1 MKFAY
6 SLLLLVFSVIILC
19 EVTGIYFL
27 YEFKKNMEDQIVKD
41 SEKVDIMMVHRIDSY
56 TIERLIDLT
65 NLAKSSTFET
75 ALQASNKEFSNMTDP
90 ELYMNNANSVWTST
104 PKGETTPFMKSL
116 IDSRPSEQLRQI
128 QYFESLMFGGKMYG
142 DVFMT
147 NSYGANV
154 IELDKTSDY
163 KHNDEQ
169 WWKAA
174 KNQGSYIGAIDFDKN
189 SGTSSYVIAI
199 QLNDEQG
206 NFIGVAKAVVSTQQM
221 IKIIKSQMNS
231 TDPSPIQYELI
242 SNDKVIYSTD
252 PTEKPG
258 SLNNELNYSN
268 NLKDPS
274 GHFIRAVDDENYLVT
289 YSHSVNSKFSPL
301 FNWVFVAKY
310 ESSEIMTP
318 VYELSNFIVIMILVL
333 LVIVSTTVFVMSRK
347 LARPIEQI
355 RQGLIS
361 FNKGDM
367 VTIKPHG
374 EEEVQNL
381 IAQFNHMVETH
392 SNSQNVISKSEEK
405 SE

>member
-27 YEFKKNMEDQIVKD
+27 YEFKKNLEDQIVKD
-41 SEKVDIMMVHRIDSY
+41 SEKVDVMMVHRIDSY
-56 TIERLIDLT
+56 AIERLIDLT

-75 ALQASNKEFSNMTDP
+75 ALQASNEEFSNMTDP
-90 ELYMNNANSVWTST
+90 GLYMNNANSVWTST
-104 PKGETTPFMKSL
+104 PKSETTSFMKSL

-128 QYFESLMFGGKMYG
+128 QYFENILFGGKMYE

-163 KHNDEQ
+163 KHNDEE
-169 WWKAA
+169 WWKVA
-174 KNQGSYIGAIDFDKN
+174 KNQGSYVGAIEFDKN
-189 SGTSSYVIAI
+189 GGTSSYVIAI

-268 NLKDPS
+268 NLQDPT
-274 GHFIRAVDDENYLVT
+274 GHFIRTVDDENYLVT

-301 FNWVFVAKY
+301 FNWVFVTQYK
-310 ESSEIMTP
+310 SSEIMTP
-318 VYELSNFIVIMILVL
+318 VYELSNFIVIIILLL
-333 LVIVSTTVFVMSRK
+333 LVTVSSTVFVMSRK
-347 LARPIEQI
+347 LARPLEQI

-361 FNKGDM
+361 FNKGNM